1 MVEVLTGITVVEL
14 AGALQGPAAAGYLRD
29 MGAEVIKVEPP
40 EGDASRYHRGV
51 NNFTPPGTLGAQF
64 IHANKGKRTIT
75 VDANSDDGRA
85 VIHKLVAGADVFLTN
100 FRESSLARM
109 GYGYEE
115 LRAIK
120 PDLIYAAVNGFGP
133 VGPDAEKGMVDG
145 AGMARGGLMHMTG
158 PRDGAP
164 MLPGAVLADMAGA
177 MQLALGVVT
186 ALLGRELHGIAQK
199 VNNSSYGAQIWLQ
212 AWEIQQAAMTGNPLK
227 RDGAHHPNLPG
238 MYGIYATA
246 DGEALFIAFHMT
258 EESWQSFCDFAGMPE
273 IGADERWNAVTKRM
287 GMGGDAE
294 GKMAAQIRPYM
305 TDAIA
310 SKTMA
315 EWLEFLESEPEIIYN
330 RVCDHQD
337 VLDDP
342 QALENGYI
350 QEVDVDMIGS
360 TKVVGPTITAQR
372 DAGLHQGLAAATGP
386 AHRGDPAGTR
396 LRLGRHRADQRPLP
410 ADAAAEVH
418 RAGHGAALLAPS
430 CGPAPSAAAVF
441 RSRRRAA
448 ILPHVA
454 GACRPD
460 RA

>member
-100 FRESSLARM
+100 FRESSLERM

-133 VGPDAEKGMVDG
+133 TGPDAEKGMVDG

-212 AWEIQQAAMTGNPLK
+212 AWEIQQAAMTGNALK

-258 EESWQSFCDFAGMPE
+258 EESWQSFCNFAGMPE
-273 IGADERWNAVTKRM
+273 IGTDERWNAVTKRM

-360 TKVVGPTITAQR
+360 TKVIGPTITLSETPGSIKGSPPQLGQHTEEILLELGYDWDDIVR
-372 DAGLHQGLAAATGP
+372 INDHSRQM
-386 AHRGDPAGTR
+386 
-396 LRLGRHRADQRPLP
+396 LRQKFIALGMEPP
-410 ADAAAEVH
+410 
-418 RAGHGAALLAPS
+418 
-430 CGPAPSAAAVF
+430 F
-441 RSRRRAA
+441 
-448 ILPHVA
+448 
-454 GACRPD
+454 
-460 RA
+460 